1 MTTASG
7 VFRHLLEKV
16 IDWYPIAAY
25 LTLMKIRQKWISTAL
40 LAVATLSTSSAE
52 PFAKTKFEDA
62 CTAATNDDKIVL
74 IDFYTTWCG
83 PCKLLDQKTWKDP
96 EVIKLLESKTVSL
109 KIDAEKE
116 TELAGR
122 YRIDVYPT
130 VLLKYVRSK

>member
-1 MTTASG
+1 
-7 VFRHLLEKV
+7 
-16 IDWYPIAAY
+16 
-25 LTLMKIRQKWISTAL
+25 L
-40 LAVATLSTSSAE
+40 LALATLSTSSAG
-52 PFAKTKFEDA
+52 PFTESKFADA

-116 TELAGR
+116 TELADRSCVQSSIPRNTHASFTCGKAL
-122 YRIDVYPT
+122 IWKNKHDF
-130 VLLKYVRSK
+130 LKI